1 MAPSPLL
8 YTASP
13 IVPDQQENEEVSAK
27 LTVEVADRT
36 LGLIEEVLES
46 GKASAQKKVKKS
58 TRTRDS
64 VKEWIKSSSI
74 SVLLLLSF
82 LAVLI
87 SGVVDVVQETSE
99 CALLD
104 TRVEHATI
112 LTGTD
117 LTICV
122 VSLRVY
128 RCMLAAWSAVSWPV
142 LCQGRC
148 SFLCY
153 SNTDRP
159 SETRYTLTTV
169 IEYSG

>member
-13 IVPDQQENEEVSAK
+13 IVPDQQENEAVSAK
-27 LTVEVADRT
+27 LTVEVADKT

-58 TRTRDS
+58 TRKRDS
-64 VKEWIKSSSI
+64 VKEWIKNSSI
-74 SVLLLLSF
+74 SVLLLFSF

-87 SGVVDVVQETSE
+87 SGVVDVVQEVSE

-112 LTGTD
+112 LTRAH

-122 VSLRVY
+122 VTLRVH
-128 RCMLAAWSAVSWPV
+128 RCMLAAWSAVSWPGV
-142 LCQGRC
+142 VSGPMQLSLLLQHGPAI
-148 SFLCY
+148 SDTI
-153 SNTDRP
+153 NTQI
-159 SETRYTLTTV
+159 SH
-169 IEYSG
+169 